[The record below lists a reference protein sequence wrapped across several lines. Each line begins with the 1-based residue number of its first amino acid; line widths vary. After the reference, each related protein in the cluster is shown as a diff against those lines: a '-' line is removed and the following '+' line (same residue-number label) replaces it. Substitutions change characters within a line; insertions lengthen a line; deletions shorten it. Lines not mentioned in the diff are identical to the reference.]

1 MKKLFRRGEDKLVEK
16 IIKISDKDY
25 IEFMQEINIGIENIY
40 DIIMKNMWEKQLK
53 ENSEREN

>member
-1 MKKLFRRGEDKLVEK
+1 MKKLFRRVEGKLVEK

-25 IEFMQEINIGIENIY
+25 VEFMQEINIGIENIY

-53 ENSEREN
+53 K

>member
-40 DIIMKNMWEKQLK
+40 DIIMKNMWEKQ
-53 ENSEREN
+53 